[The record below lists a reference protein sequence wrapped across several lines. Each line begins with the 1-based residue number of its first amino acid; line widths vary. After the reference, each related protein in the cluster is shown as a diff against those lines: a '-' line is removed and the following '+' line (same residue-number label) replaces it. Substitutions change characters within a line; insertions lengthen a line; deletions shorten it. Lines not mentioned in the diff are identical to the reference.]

1 MNNLQLRDAKM
12 KTGRVYDCGAN
23 DMQPLPETNESLL
36 VRLADA
42 SDAAAWDEFVA
53 IYRPM
58 IVRIGLGRGL
68 QACDA
73 DDIAQQVLMSV
84 SRAIGNWK
92 KDPSKGTFRS
102 WLRTIARNAI
112 INQFQRGTNID
123 AVGGSGFL
131 NICHSVESD
140 EEIDQWIDSEHE
152 RATIRL
158 AASRVNGKVSLATWL
173 SFWRTANG
181 EAANVVADD
190 LGLSVGKVYGA
201 RGRVMK
207 LLRKEVEDISN
218 QDK

>member
-1 MNNLQLRDAKM
+1 M
-12 KTGRVYDCGAN
+12 
-23 DMQPLPETNESLL
+23 
-36 VRLADA
+36 
-42 SDAAAWDEFVA
+42 
-53 IYRPM
+53 
-58 IVRIGLGRGL
+58 
-68 QACDA
+68 
-73 DDIAQQVLMSV
+73 
-84 SRAIGNWK
+84 
-92 KDPSKGTFRS
+92 
-102 WLRTIARNAI
+102 
-112 INQFQRGTNID
+112 
-123 AVGGSGFL
+123 